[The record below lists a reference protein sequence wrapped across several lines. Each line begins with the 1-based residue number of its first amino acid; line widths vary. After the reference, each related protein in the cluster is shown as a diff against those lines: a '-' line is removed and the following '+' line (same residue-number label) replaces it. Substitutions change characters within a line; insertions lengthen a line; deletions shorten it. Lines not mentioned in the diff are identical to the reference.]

1 MTDYEDLIRK
11 ADNAVTLKAA
21 EAAATEQEKVNHRRA
36 IEHAL
41 AGYYQ
46 REVPW
51 LPATYYSHLA
61 ATTIKSVN
69 DLIVKGI
76 ELELKEQTGRSVS
89 VPTGISALSLDAWQA
104 LAGPLLKKVSAEVV
118 EIYSR
123 KRA

>member
-11 ADNAVTLKAA
+11 ADNAITTRAA
-21 EAAATEQEKVNHRRA
+21 EAAASEQDKANHRRA

-51 LPATYYSHLA
+51 LPATYYPHLA
-61 ATTIKSVN
+61 ATTVKSVN

-76 ELELKEQTGRSVS
+76 ELEMKERTGRDVS
-89 VPTGISALSLDAWQA
+89 VPTGISALTLDAWQA
-104 LAGPLLKKVSAEVV
+104 LAAPLLKKVSAEVV

-123 KRA
+123 KRV